1 VGIRRPADKSRQAAA
16 LLFLPRRNTAP
27 NRSRHMNKEFSKQ
40 GWISGTAIAFITA
53 VWVISAV
60 VSVAQ
65 SGLVA

>member
-1 VGIRRPADKSRQAAA
+1 
-16 LLFLPRRNTAP
+16 
-27 NRSRHMNKEFSKQ
+27 MNKEFSKQ

-53 VWVISAV
+53 VWVLSAV